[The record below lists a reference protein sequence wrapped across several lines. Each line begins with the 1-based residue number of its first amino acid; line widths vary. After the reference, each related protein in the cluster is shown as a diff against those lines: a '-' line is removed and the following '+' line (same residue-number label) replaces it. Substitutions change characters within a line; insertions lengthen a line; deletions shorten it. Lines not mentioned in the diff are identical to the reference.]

1 MMPFLFEKHLEIIE
15 KALNF
20 YNENYATQKMLN
32 IIAAASRPIEKQK
45 QMRNHLSLLGVIR

>member
-45 QMRNHLSLLGVIR
+45 QMRNHLSLIGVIR